1 MGYLC
6 PKEGQKNI
14 LKSEIK
20 QDNNIGVNIERKQNM
35 LIELEEKIKTV
46 QEQVQEKLTEQLDND
61 ENKHEE
67 DNNETSEDE
76 NNQ

>member
-1 MGYLC
+1 MGSLC